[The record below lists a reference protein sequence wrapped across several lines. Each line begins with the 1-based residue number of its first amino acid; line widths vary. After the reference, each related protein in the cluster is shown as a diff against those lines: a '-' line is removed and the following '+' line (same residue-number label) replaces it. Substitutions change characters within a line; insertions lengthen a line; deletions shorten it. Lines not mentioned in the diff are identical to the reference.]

1 MTDIAFEDHNIS
13 GAFFRFLSSVL
24 PLLSACLITLAC
36 TSTLLAD
43 EMEKVHSVPFL
54 NGVEVTL
61 NGHGPYLFGLDTGSG
76 SAFILN
82 PKLARELALPTTG
95 HTKMRAARKF
105 KSDPEVEIVHVN
117 EMTVAGHIV
126 RDAIGMPIKNSSPMV
141 KDGMGT
147 LGMAAFKDVVLHLDF
162 GGDRLWL
169 SDKALPKPDG
179 SKVLSYSDVHLRPY
193 VDVSL
198 NKVRVKAHVDTGA
211 RTAQCDLFIPR
222 ALAAKLALV
231 DRKPG
236 DRKVHDINGREYEFE
251 TAKLDGD
258 LRIGRAV
265 VPHPTVMIGDFAQY
279 VILARVINR
288 LTIAIDQKHHRIQ
301 LELSAAHSSPPPPL
315 SELPPHA
322 P

>member
-1 MTDIAFEDHNIS
+1 MD
-13 GAFFRFLSSVL
+13 
-24 PLLSACLITLAC
+24 
-36 TSTLLAD
+36 
-43 EMEKVHSVPFL
+43 KVHSVPFL
-54 NGVEVTL
+54 NGIEVTL

-76 SAFILN
+76 SAFILK
-82 PKLARELALPTTG
+82 PELALELALPVTG
-95 HTKMRAARKF
+95 HTRMRAARKY
-105 KSDPEVEIVHVN
+105 KSDPDVEIVHVN
-117 EMTVAGHIV
+117 EMSVAGHVV

-169 SDKALPKPDG
+169 SDEALPKPDG

-193 VDVSL
+193 VEVSL

-222 ALAAKLALV
+222 ALASKLALV

-236 DRKVHDINGREYEFE
+236 DRKVHDINGREYDFE

-258 LRIGRAV
+258 LRIGDAV
-265 VPHPTVMIGDFAQY
+265 LPHPTVMIGDFAQY
-279 VILARVINR
+279 VILAKVINK

-301 LELSAAHSSPPPPL
+301 FELAGAQN
-315 SELPPHA
+315 
-322 P
+322 